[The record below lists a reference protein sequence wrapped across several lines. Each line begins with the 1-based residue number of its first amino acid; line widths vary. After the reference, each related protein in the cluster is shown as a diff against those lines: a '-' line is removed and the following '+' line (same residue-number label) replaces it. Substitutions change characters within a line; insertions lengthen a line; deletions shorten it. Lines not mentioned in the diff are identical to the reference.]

1 MHSVLETGFL
11 TGTWSSSIRL
21 GWVASKPQKPS
32 YLYLLSNKIAVDAV
46 ISGLLCRYKS
56 RTQILIVAFSLLTE
70 QSSLSCSFVSSYLWK
85 QDFTTE
91 NLFTF
96 SLPFPFFT
104 HRKVSASIHAM
115 ILLSMKSA
123 TEFKETFVMYQI
135 LDCDLVTWY
144 WVRDVLFP
152 KSFTNHSSD
161 KLCKGQPICFDH
173 DFYFLDYNYL
183 IFSFPPFSFSHAP
196 IYFLSPYSVS

>member
-1 MHSVLETGFL
+1 MYLYVCVCVCNHRTILGVSPQESCTVFWRQGFSLAPEALE
-11 TGTWSSSIRL
+11 L
-21 GWVASKPQKPS
+21 GWLACKPQKPS
-32 YLYLLSNKIAVDAV
+32 YLYLPSNKIAVGAV
-46 ISGLLCRYKS
+46 ISGLLCRYKN

-70 QSSLSCSFVSSYLWK
+70 QSSLSCTFVSSYLWN

-123 TEFKETFVMYQI
+123 TGFKETFVMYQI
-135 LDCDLVTWY
+135 LDRDLVTWY
-144 WVRDVLFP
+144 WVRDVPFP
-152 KSFTNHSSD
+152 KSFTNHNSN
-161 KLCKGQPICFDH
+161 KHAKVNPFVFIM
-173 DFYFLDYNYL
+173 
-183 IFSFPPFSFSHAP
+183 IFIFFR
-196 IYFLSPYSVS
+196 L